1 MDQGHLRPRHKGGK
15 LMSVLDEIGEERRRQ
30 IIEEGFDAE
39 HDDAELNG
47 ALSDAAAVY
56 CVTSSMTSMEIL
68 AHRKFLREP
77 GDRLAGFASAATCW
91 WPENWDPSWF
101 KAQGGRRDLIKAGAL
116 IVAEIER
123 LDRIAAREA
132 EAYNEAQE
140 ELPET
145 ETTAPKRPPWWARIA
160 RFIVAL
166 SIASSALWIMA
177 TAISY
182 IRPWIMSLLHP

>member
-1 MDQGHLRPRHKGGK
+1 
-15 LMSVLDEIGEERRRQ
+15 MSVLDEIGEERRRQ
-30 IIEEGFDAE
+30 VVEEGFDAD

-56 CVTSSMTSMEIL
+56 CVTSSMTSIEIL

-77 GDRLAGFASAATCW
+77 DDRLAGFASAATCW

-123 LDRIAAREA
+123 LDRITAGEA
-132 EAYNEAQE
+132 EADNEAQE

-145 ETTAPKRPPWWARIA
+145 EIAAPKRLPWGARIA
-160 RFIVAL
+160 GFILAL
-166 SIASSALWIMA
+166 SIATSPLWIV
-177 TAISY
+177 TTVVSY
-182 IRPWIMSLLHP
+182 IRPWIASLLQP